1 MKLKEIAEESNS
13 PRRVSLQPQPHSH
26 KETRGCPP
34 HWPLKEKVASEGA
47 SPPISRQ
54 HPGSQDACFCGSLHC
69 VLGHIQ
75 AGLSLGTPWFPAAEG
90 PGLDVTVAK
99 VDRTLC
105 LTVWVIDAYRFTNLG

>member
-1 MKLKEIAEESNS
+1 
-13 PRRVSLQPQPHSH
+13 
-26 KETRGCPP
+26 
-34 HWPLKEKVASEGA
+34 
-47 SPPISRQ
+47 
-54 HPGSQDACFCGSLHC
+54 